1 VGTVLAVSTIYERS
15 QQVVLLVMHS
25 DGGAAAL
32 CPFFAKCDG
41 VLVIDPRNKP
51 QEFHR
56 IERRAAGAVCDM
68 ILKTGAK
75 RLICGFVG
83 EPETRKLR
91 AAGID
96 VRLGSCACAVEDLAT
111 RFDDLPRA

>member
-1 VGTVLAVSTIYERS
+1 MLAVSTIYERS
-15 QQVVLLVMHS
+15 QQVGLLVMHA

-41 VLVIDPRNKP
+41 VLVIDPRSEVY
-51 QEFHR
+51 EFHR
-56 IERRAAGAVCDM
+56 IEQRSAGAVCDM
-68 ILKTGAK
+68 VLKTGAK
-75 RLICGFVG
+75 RLICGFVS

-96 VRLGSCACAVEDLAT
+96 VRLGSCACAVEDLAA
-111 RFDDLPRA
+111 RFGELPRA